1 MINDTEG
8 EDAVLDSVS
17 KFKEHGGGCI
27 LDNSSL
33 PKNRK
38 SGFLKKLSQE
48 TGVHIIAGTGF
59 YVEGSH
65 SQETVRTSTVESMTR
80 HLTKEI
86 SEGCIDDQTVK
97 CGFIGEI
104 GVSETL
110 KGI

>member
-1 MINDTEG
+1 MINDTDG

-38 SGFLKKLSQE
+38 SGFLKKL
-48 TGVHIIAGTGF
+48 
-59 YVEGSH
+59 